1 MATINISIPVRLKS
15 QAEALVKN
23 GYYVSFS
30 DLVRDSLRR
39 LVERSS
45 YDLWIDEAKKDLKK
59 GKAVVLKSEKEV
71 DKYLK
76 SL

>member
-1 MATINISIPVRLKS
+1 MLTINVSLPVKLKS
-15 QAEALVKN
+15 QAQSLIES

-39 LVERSS
+39 LVEKEK
-45 YDLWIDEAKKDLKK
+45 YNLWLSEAKEDLAK
-59 GKAVVLKSEKEV
+59 GKAVVLNSPEDIEN
-71 DKYLK
+71 YMR